1 MPKTL
6 TGAELQLDDGPA
18 RDAEL
23 FLVDDVGQ
31 FEYYRSLGHF
41 ENWPAPAGSVGE
53 ALADGGWPARVLC
66 CNLGVGAL
74 DAAFAARVLAAAE
87 EQGIGTE
94 LEL

>member
-1 MPKTL
+1 
-6 TGAELQLDDGPA
+6 
-18 RDAEL
+18 
-23 FLVDDVGQ
+23 
-31 FEYYRSLGHF
+31 
-41 ENWPAPAGSVGE
+41 VGE
-53 ALADGGWPARVLC
+53 ALADGGSPARVLC